1 MEKNDLHK
9 FNERLKREIE
19 LLEKSKIV
27 EENKKLILKF
37 KRDLIVEGVGIAR
50 IGRYMRTLRIV
61 CERWKNKPFTEWDK
75 DDIKDVLVKIETN
88 GYTAQT
94 INEFRKG
101 LRKFF
106 KWLKGENWEGLKLLR
121 GERKDN
127 RKPDVL
133 TEEEIMKM
141 IEAAKNP
148 RDKAI
153 IAVGYEAGLRIG
165 ELANLRWKDVIW
177 TEHGAKIKV
186 HGKTGERVIPIV
198 MAAPYLARW
207 MQHHPHYD
215 MVKGKPDPN
224 AFIFVNIGSP
234 GYGEPME
241 YKMLSKVIKKAA
253 KNAGIDKRVYPHI
266 LRHSRATVLA
276 NYLTEAQMN
285 QFFGWVQGSDMPR
298 IYVHL
303 SGRDI
308 DKAINKV
315 YGLEVEEEEKGKM
328 AKPVKCPRC
337 GYMNA
342 PTDKYCG
349 RCALIL
355 DEKERLRIQMEE
367 SRIMNE
373 VMAMLLQNP
382 ELMEKFKEMLK
393 LIELVEQNPEAMKTI
408 LNSLQRS

>member
-50 IGRYMRTLRIV
+50 IGRYMRTLRVV
-61 CERWKNKPFTEWDK
+61 CERWKNKPFIEWDK
-75 DDIKDVLVKIETN
+75 DDIKDVLVEIETN

-198 MAAPYLARW
+198 MAAPYLTRW

-215 MVKGKPDPN
+215 MNKGKPDPN
-224 AFIFVNIGSP
+224 AFVFVNIGSP

-308 DKAINKV
+308 DKAINKI
-315 YGLEVEEEEKGKM
+315 YGLEVEEEEKEKM

-337 GYMNA
+337 GYLNA

-349 RCALIL
+349 RCTLIL

-367 SRIMNE
+367 PKMMGEIMN
-373 VMAMLLQNP
+373 MLLQNP

-393 LIELVEQNPEAMKTI
+393 IIELVEQSPEAMKVL
-408 LNSLQRS
+408 LNGLQRG